1 MPRHQYTAASF
12 DATPRLNDL
21 LAALLLGLIEGLTEF
36 LPVSSTGHL
45 LIAQHWLGPQSD
57 LFNIVIQTGAILA
70 LVLVFRARLLA
81 LATGWQ
87 QPAQFDYLLKLA
99 TAFAVTAAVG
109 LPIRMLGWELPE
121 TVQPVAIA
129 LIVGGF
135 AMLAIERFVEAR
147 QARRAAS
154 ADAGGTAA
162 GTAQGMAATLAGSI
176 PAISWNIAVWVG
188 LAQVL
193 AGVFPGTSRSAAAIF
208 AAMLAGLWARPQAAE
223 FAFLL
228 GIPTMFAA
236 SAWALLEYA
245 GNPAAPREDWAAL
258 AVAFA
263 AAAVTGFVVVRWLMA
278 YVKSRRFTVFAV
290 YRIVLGTGLL
300 LFLPG
305 Q

>member
-1 MPRHQYTAASF
+1 MPASCAVIAAAYTAASP
-12 DATPRLNDL
+12 AVAYRLNDL
-21 LAALLLGLIEGLTEF
+21 LIALLLGVLEGLTEF

-45 LIAQHWLGPQSD
+45 LIAQHWLGPESD
-57 LFNIVIQTGAILA
+57 LFNIVIQSGAILA
-70 LVLVFRARLLA
+70 VLLVFRARLLA
-81 LATGWQ
+81 LATGWRERA
-87 QPAQFDYLLKLA
+87 AQDYVLKLGV
-99 TAFAVTAAVG
+99 AFTVTAAVG
-109 LPIRMLGWELPE
+109 LPVRKLGWELPE
-121 TVQPVAIA
+121 TVWPVAIA
-129 LIVGGF
+129 LILGGL
-135 AMLAIERFVEAR
+135 AMIVIERVVEAR
-147 QARRAAS
+147 AARRAVT
-154 ADAGGTAA
+154 AGGAL
-162 GTAQGMAATLAGSI
+162 ATSL
-176 PAISWNIAVWVG
+176 PAISWNVAIWVG

-208 AAMLAGLWARPQAAE
+208 AAMLAGLASRPAAAE

-236 SAWALLEYA
+236 SAYALVEYA

-263 AAAVTGFVVVRWLMA
+263 AAALTGFVVVRWLLA

-290 YRIVLGTGLL
+290 YRIALGLGLL